1 MRDAPP
7 DMKLRLST
15 DLRRK
20 IEEAAKRNNRT
31 LNAEIVMRLE
41 QAFATDG
48 TWLDAVNASP
58 SVRAERSLLALEAR
72 LADRIEDLEARMQA
86 LEAKA

>member
-1 MRDAPP
+1 
-7 DMKLRLST
+7 MKLRLSG

-20 IEEAAKRNNRT
+20 VEDAAKRNNRT
-31 LNAEIVMRLE
+31 MNSEIVTRLE
-41 QAFATDG
+41 QSFATDG

-58 SVRAERSLLALEAR
+58 SVRAERTMLALEAR
-72 LADRIEDLEARMQA
+72 LSERIGILENRIQA